1 MTHARGSGPD
11 FLVVSDQ
18 TKILCTLFVIYKQ
31 AQQRGKLDIK
41 SAIWQ
46 LFTYIKTFHFS
57 LSSQPFYKQSKI
69 CPFALM
75 SISWD
80 YQF

>member
-11 FLVVSDQ
+11 FLLVSDQ

-46 LFTYIKTFHFS
+46 HFTYIKTFHFS
-57 LSSQPFYKQSKI
+57 LSSRLYNQSH
-69 CPFALM
+69 
-75 SISWD
+75 SH
-80 YQF
+80 